1 MTRRMV
7 VAVLILLTGG
17 CAPAAPPDTRAQDEA
32 AIAALEVS
40 WSASLQAKDAAKFLS
55 YYAPDAVVMPPN
67 EPTLTTPDA
76 IQKSFNQFLA
86 MPGLNMSFKSSG
98 LSVAKSGD
106 MAYSYGT
113 YNLTAT
119 GPDGKPMQD
128 KGKYATVWKKHGDGS
143 WKCVVD
149 IFNTDTPMA
158 PPPPPPAG
166 KKK

>member
-1 MTRRMV
+1 MV
-7 VAVLILLTGG
+7 VAVLMMLAAG

-40 WSASLQAKDAAKFLS
+40 WSAALQAKDAAKFIS

-76 IQKSFNQFLA
+76 IQKSFTEFLK
-86 MPGLNMSFKSSG
+86 MPGLNISFKSTAV
-98 LSVAKSGD
+98 SVAKSGD

-113 YNLTAT
+113 YHLTAT

-128 KGKYATVWKKHGDGS
+128 NGKYATVWKKQADGS
-143 WKCVVD
+143 WKSSLD

-158 PPPPPPAG
+158 PPPAPAKG
-166 KKK
+166 K